1 MTGSSTPVKP
11 RDAVYPAVPTP
22 KERELSRQVV
32 DLQQEKD
39 ALEQKLMT
47 QIRDLESQVHK
58 LQVRIHDLQQ
68 HLQATKRE
76 QVQGEQAAIEHE
88 RGTWR
93 ERFAALQ
100 RELDLERNDKDAQK
114 QWRLKFV
121 QTTESTQQAES
132 LVDPVDDI
140 LARFAQS
147 VALLPAR
154 AAPKAT
160 QAGVLPF
167 LVHLLRENYSDVVT
181 GSVLL
186 ALGHLAIYQQ
196 PRRISR
202 YNRESHATTGDAI
215 NVKEEIVKAGV
226 AAPLAHVLEVC
237 RNPRV
242 LVEACRLCAAL
253 SGFVPNKRALAAKH
267 VVRFLIRLL
276 LPTMSDGFHNSADLA
291 NEVIDSARLEKL
303 PLPTHG
309 ELQRYALSALVNLS
323 HNSEILRSQI
333 VNFQFIPIAVRYV
346 RDSTDVSVQT
356 EAAKL
361 LGNLAYNHVVNQSA
375 IMTAEGDTILSK
387 RMSSEYVARSRE
399 LVTACAIGIGNLAF
413 TSVNQ
418 LSIGYGDA
426 MTYLLQIL
434 VDSTQPLL
442 LDAAAIA
449 LSSLCHQNPLNKNR
463 LLAQNGIQVLVYVI
477 SRSQRYAHDEDVLV
491 SALECFAIV
500 ARTHQARQQVY
511 ELDGHIPICQLC
523 KTTKSDVL
531 LRASAMA
538 VSALVPTPLEREHW
552 RRDGK
557 ECKLE
562 TKRIGLAALERA
574 QHSLYSKAKPAPK
587 DKASG
592 AASPREEGVPSWLLQ
607 AISQLTA
614 YAAPTSSAASDV
626 DLQCGNPAEEAPSEL
641 HARSYFSMESLT
653 EIEPDILCPKFYE

>member
-1 MTGSSTPVKP
+1 MVQP
-11 RDAVYPAVPTP
+11 RDAVYPEVPTP
-22 KERELSRQVV
+22 KERELSRQVL

-39 ALEQKLMT
+39 AVEQKLMT

-58 LQVRIHDLQQ
+58 LQIRIHDLKQN
-68 HLQATKRE
+68 LQAAKRE
-76 QVQGEQAAIEHE
+76 QVQGEQVAIEQE
-88 RGTWR
+88 RATWR
-93 ERFAALQ
+93 ERFAVLQ

-114 QWRLKFV
+114 QWRQKFV
-121 QTTESTQQAES
+121 QPTESSTPSEES
-132 LVDPVDDI
+132 SVDPVDDV

-154 AAPKAT
+154 AAPKAA

-186 ALGHLAIYQQ
+186 ALVHLAIYQQ
-196 PRRISR
+196 PRRVSR
-202 YNRESHATTGDAI
+202 YNPESPAATSDSSI

-276 LPTMSDGFHNSADLA
+276 LPTLSGGSHEAATDLA
-291 NEVIDSARLEKL
+291 NEAIDSARLEKL
-303 PLPTHG
+303 PLPSHG
-309 ELQRYALSALVNLS
+309 ELQRYALSALVNLA

-375 IMTAEGDTILSK
+375 IMTAEGDAFLAK
-387 RMSSEYVARSRE
+387 RMTSECVSRSPE
-399 LVTACAIGIGNLAF
+399 LATACAIGIGNLAF

-426 MTYLLQIL
+426 MTFLLQIL

-442 LDAAAIA
+442 LDAAAVA
-449 LSSLCHQNPLNKNR
+449 LSSLCHQSPLNKNR

-477 SRSQRYAHDEDVLV
+477 SRSQRYSHDEDVLV

-500 ARTHQARQQVY
+500 ARTHQARQQVF

-523 KTTKSDVL
+523 KTTTSSVL
-531 LRASAMA
+531 MRASAMA
-538 VSALVPTPLEREHW
+538 LSALVPTPLEREHW

-562 TKRIGLAALERA
+562 TKRMGLSALERA
-574 QHSLYSKAKPAPK
+574 KHSLYGKPKSVPK
-587 DKASG
+587 EKGNAAS
-592 AASPREEGVPSWLLQ
+592 SPREDGVPSWLTH
-607 AISQLTA
+607 AIAQLSA
-614 YAAPTSSAASDV
+614 YTSASNASTETET
-626 DLQCGNPAEEAPSEL
+626 LMSGNPAEDVPSEL
-641 HARSYFSMESLT
+641 QPRSYFSMESLT
-653 EIEPDILCPKFYE
+653 EIAPDALCPTFYD